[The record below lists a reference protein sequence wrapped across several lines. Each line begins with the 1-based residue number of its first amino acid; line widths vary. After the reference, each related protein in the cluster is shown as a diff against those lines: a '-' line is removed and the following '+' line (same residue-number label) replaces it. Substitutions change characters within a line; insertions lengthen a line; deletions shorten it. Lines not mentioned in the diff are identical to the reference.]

1 VGGELKSTL
10 DLVMEKLGSAEA
22 GPALSNEQK
31 QEIAEIR
38 KRYEA
43 KMAETRILLAG
54 QEELSREIARL
65 EKDMEEKMESVRKS
79 KAS

>member
-22 GPALSNEQK
+22 GPALSNGQK
-31 QEIAEIR
+31 KEIAEIR

-54 QEELSREIARL
+54 QEELSKEIARL
-65 EKDMEEKMESVRKS
+65 ERDMEEKIESVRKS